1 MGTLPTE
8 VLEAKDQLKAQG
20 EAQPEEKIDPTEEA
34 AYFINEAHKA
44 FKKLSYALADRKRH
58 SMSRVLEAVL
68 FEPLE
73 EVELFGKEEKEML
86 DLCNQILYNKGVV
99 LRYAYE
105 RIESKKQGENNESTE
120 TK

>member
-8 VLEAKDQLKAQG
+8 VLEAKDQLKAQD
-20 EAQPEEKIDPTEEA
+20 EAKPEEKADPTEEA

-73 EVELFGKEEKEML
+73 EVELFGKEEQEMFA
-86 DLCNQILYNKGVV
+86 LCKDIMYNKGIV
-99 LRYAYE
+99 LRYAYD
-105 RIESKKQGENNESTE
+105 RIESKQGEKNESTE
-120 TK
+120 TV